1 MLTPNIINELEEAF
15 STGSAERRTKTLH
28 RITDLFVFGSSHFSE
43 DHIALFDT
51 VFGRLVDVIEVSAR
65 AALADRLAA
74 LPNAPPTVIRTL
86 AFDEAIDVAGPVLT
100 RSERLDNAT
109 LVENANTKSQ
119 QHLLAISRRNSL
131 AETVTDVLV
140 ERGNREVALSTVQ
153 NAGAKLSE
161 AGFVRLV
168 KRSAGDDGL
177 AQSVGSRPEI
187 PRHHFLKLLSTASKA
202 VRIAL
207 EAAHPENASDVRR
220 VVAEVASEIQT
231 KAAAE
236 SRDYAAARSLVESMR
251 ASSQL
256 GEGNIEAFARAGK
269 FEETT
274 VALAIMSDLS
284 IDIVERAMIQ
294 ERVETILI
302 IAKTIGLSWLT
313 VKAILLLRA
322 GQRGVSKHELEEY
335 MVSYGHLKRETAQ
348 QVTEFQRKRHKSGS
362 YSGK

>member
-1 MLTPNIINELEEAF
+1 
-15 STGSAERRTKTLH
+15 
-28 RITDLFVFGSSHFSE
+28 
-43 DHIALFDT
+43 
-51 VFGRLVDVIEVSAR
+51 
-65 AALADRLAA
+65 
-74 LPNAPPTVIRTL
+74 VIRTL

-109 LVENANTKSQ
+109 LVENANAKSQ
-119 QHLLAISRRNSL
+119 QHLLAISHRNSL
-131 AETVTDVLV
+131 AATVTDVLV
-140 ERGNREVALSTVQ
+140 ERGDREVALSTVR

-207 EAAHPENASDVRR
+207 EAAHPENASDVRH
-220 VVAEVASEIQT
+220 VVAEVTTEIQT

-236 SRDYAAARSLVESMR
+236 SRDYAAARSLVETMR
-251 ASSQL
+251 ASGQL
-256 GEGNIEAFARAGK
+256 NESNVEAFARAGK

-274 VALAIMSDLS
+274 VALAIMCDLS

-294 ERVETILI
+294 DRVETILI

-313 VKAILLLRA
+313 VKAALLLRA
-322 GQRGVSKHELEEY
+322 GQRGIPKHELEEY

-348 QVTEFQRKRHKSGS
+348 QVAEFQRKRHNSGS